1 MSSVNESNPCVFV
14 HGFLGSFLKEAS
26 TDKRIFCSLQ
36 QGLGRKQYELSM
48 PLLEQ
53 SSTHISSSSIVPDG
67 VFDYVRL
74 FGIKLKAVYGQMIYA
89 FAKRGRP
96 FSCFVYDWREDLNI
110 TGQKLEHYLEDISMR
125 YGKKKIQVIAHSMG
139 GMLTYPILKRRPEL
153 FESVLFC
160 ATPFF
165 PGITFLPDF
174 HDGAGL
180 GISAR
185 MMFTFRSP
193 YTFFPSIEHNHPA
206 LDGLSVNFYDPDV
219 WISNGLGIFQDGH
232 SPTPEEYSHLRSV
245 LKSAHIY
252 RKSFDSDPDTKN
264 LPLSWPPTTYLI
276 GSANPTLRTA
286 TSVMK
291 HGRRIWDFTP
301 RPSNSLL
308 GDGRLFSSMG
318 IPPER
323 HGIIPHRVI
332 ETKLDHMQLVTNN
345 VPQLLELCNELS
357 NVARD
362 Q

>member
-14 HGFLGSFLKEAS
+14 HGFLGSFLKETS
-26 TDKRIFCSLQ
+26 TDKRIFCSIQ
-36 QGLGRKQYELSM
+36 QGLGRKQYDLSM
-48 PLLEQ
+48 PLFKQ
-53 SSTHISSSSIVPDG
+53 SEADTSSSFIVADG

-74 FGIKLKAVYGQMIYA
+74 WGIKLKVIYGQMIHT

-96 FSCFVYDWREDLNI
+96 FSSFVYDWREDLNV
-110 TGQKLEHYLEDISMR
+110 TGQKLENYLEDISTR

-160 ATPFF
+160 ATPFS

-174 HDGAGL
+174 HNGAGL

-193 YTFFPSIEHNHPA
+193 YTFFPSLEHNHPA
-206 LDGLSVNFYDPDV
+206 LDGRSVNFYDPDV

-245 LKSAHIY
+245 LKSAHVY
-252 RKSFDSDPDTKN
+252 RKSFDSEPDMKN
-264 LPLSWPPTTYLI
+264 RSPSWPPTTYLI
-276 GSANPTLRTA
+276 GSAHSTLRTA
-286 TSVMK
+286 TSVIK
-291 HGRRIWDFTP
+291 NDRRIWNFTP

-308 GDGRLFSSMG
+308 GDGRLFLSSG
-318 IPPER
+318 TPPER
-323 HGIIPHRVI
+323 HGITPHRVVN
-332 ETKLDHMQLVTNN
+332 TKLDHMQLVTNN

-357 NVARD
+357 DIARN